1 MKKLFAKSYTRI
13 TLALDIVEKL
23 KNGPHAG
30 FHELGV
36 IKHKIN
42 LHDVIAIEESK
53 EMRIVCG
60 DPQVPKDAANICW
73 KACDILKKTFGI
85 SQNVSITIEKNIPV
99 RGGLAGGSAN
109 AATTFMLL
117 NELWK
122 LNLDNAKMIG
132 LSRQAGMD
140 VPFYFAGDTAFDTEA
155 GGRLEPID
163 SALHFDAI
171 LVVPDFG
178 VSTADAY
185 RALDYSRIGRD
196 REKTRAMQQAF
207 IHNDLGG
214 VTKAMHNDFEY
225 SVFQRLPQLS
235 LVKKRLI
242 EAGCVNAVMSGSGS
256 CVFGIL
262 ETPQDYRKIS
272 VKAGMKSMLVS
283 SKPKGAFHD

>member
-1 MKKLFAKSYTRI
+1 MKKLSAKSYTRI
-13 TLALDIVEKL
+13 TLALDIVEKI
-23 KNGPHAG
+23 KSGPHAG

-36 IKHKIN
+36 LKYKIN

-60 DPQVPKDAANICW
+60 DPQVPRDAANICW
-73 KACDILKKTFGI
+73 KTCDILKKTFGI
-85 SQNVSITIEKNIPV
+85 TQNVSITIEKNIPV

-109 AATTFMLL
+109 AATTFMLC

-122 LNLDNAKMIG
+122 LNLDNAKMME

-155 GGRLEPID
+155 GGRLEPIA
-163 SALHFDAI
+163 SALYFDAI

-178 VSTADAY
+178 VSTTEAY

-196 REKTRAMQQAF
+196 REKTSAMQQAF
-207 IHNDLGG
+207 VNNDRGG

-225 SVFQRLPQLS
+225 SVFQRIPPLS
-235 LVKKRLI
+235 LVKKRLL

-256 CVFGIL
+256 CVLGIL
-262 ETPQDYRKIS
+262 ETPQDYKRIS
-272 VKAGMKSMLVS
+272 AKVGMKTMLVA
-283 SKPKGAFHD
+283 SKPKGASHD